1 MELNK
6 NEYRFEVIYIKK
18 GSAEPRCLYVGE
30 RWNEAVEKADEYR
43 VILSDFNVIQSMY
56 EIKVA
61 IYGLLS
67 GLCRPR
73 FIEKIEWRED
83 LKDVLTRCANDD
95 VAEWVKEA
103 HDQKDR
109 KSVV

>member
-6 NEYRFEVIYIKK
+6 NKYRFEVICIKK
-18 GSAEPRCLYVGE
+18 GSADPRCLCVCE
-30 RWNEAVEKADEYR
+30 SWNEAVKKADEYR

-61 IYGLLS
+61 IYGSLS
-67 GLCRPR
+67 GLCHPR

-83 LKDVLTRCANDD
+83 LKDVLTRCRNDE

-103 HDQKDR
+103 HDQK
-109 KSVV
+109 